1 MRVAV
6 LSDIHGNLPALDA
19 VLADVYQEGPDLI
32 VLNGDLAD
40 GPMPA
45 QTLDRLAELGDRA
58 VWVRGHADRRLVDA
72 FDGNFMIPGLDTDPS
87 ADWFEWCAA
96 RLNRYHRDLL
106 ANLPPLAALNVD
118 GLGPVAFCHATARD
132 DGEYILVDSP
142 SAHYKGAFAGVAE
155 PTVVVG
161 HTHMPFYRLAA
172 GRRVVNAGSV
182 GLQYGHHGASW
193 AVLGPDVAL
202 RRTRYDTGAAAAALR
217 SAARDLPGIEGFTR
231 NVRAPATD
239 DEALKAF
246 TLSIRL
252 QARER

>member
-6 LSDIHGNLPALDA
+6 LADIHGNLPALDA

-96 RLNRYHRDLL
+96 RLNRDYRDLL
-106 ANLPPLAALNVD
+106 AGIPPFVTLDVD
-118 GLGPVAFCHATARD
+118 GLGRVAFCHATARD

-142 SAHYKGAFAGVAE
+142 TAHYGSAFAGVAE

-172 GRRVVNAGSV
+172 GRRVINAGSV

-193 AVLGPDVAL
+193 ALLGPGITL
-202 RRTRYDTGAAAAALR
+202 RRTRYDTERAAAVLR
-217 SAARDLPGIEGFTR
+217 SAARDLPGIKGFTR
-231 NVRAPATD
+231 NVRAPASD
-239 DEALKAF
+239 EEALKAF
-246 TLSIRL
+246 TLNARL
-252 QARER
+252 QSRDR

>member
-6 LSDIHGNLPALDA
+6 LADIHGNLPALDA
-19 VLADVYQEGPDLI
+19 VLSDVWQAGPDLI
-32 VLNGDLAD
+32 VLNGDIAD

-45 QTLDRLAELGDRA
+45 QTLDRLAELGGRA

-96 RLNRYHRDLL
+96 RLNGYHRDLL
-106 ANLPPLAALNVD
+106 AGLPPLVTLDVD
-118 GLGPVAFCHATARD
+118 GFGPVAFCHATARD

-142 SAHYKGAFAGVAE
+142 VAHYRDAFAGVAE

-161 HTHMPFYRLAA
+161 HTHMPFDRLAA
-172 GRRVVNAGSV
+172 GRRVINAGSV
-182 GLQYGHHGASW
+182 GLQYGHPGASW
-193 AVLGPDVAL
+193 ALLGQDLTL
-202 RRTRYDTGAAAAALR
+202 RRARYDTEMAAATLR
-217 SAARDLPGIEGFTR
+217 SHARDLPGIEGFTR
-231 NVRAPATD
+231 NVRAPTSA

-246 TLSIRL
+246 TLDARL
-252 QARER
+252 RPRDR